1 MFVLTE
7 KAFRFGL
14 WASSLHN
21 ERYFFCVFQ
30 ANEGKR
36 EASEERLPQSHVS
49 GSPRFNEKISPVMQ
63 ATGVKEIKPILLVSR
78 RPRNSI
84 LYRGEFGHGIAAKI
98 PQVRDN
104 PHLPPP
110 SESDINTKSSRWDKL
125 LAKGR
130 GR

>member
-1 MFVLTE
+1 M
-7 KAFRFGL
+7 ACGL
-14 WASSLHN
+14 VACITSVI
-21 ERYFFCVFQ
+21 FFCVFQ

>member
-1 MFVLTE
+1 M
-7 KAFRFGL
+7 
-14 WASSLHN
+14 
-21 ERYFFCVFQ
+21 
-30 ANEGKR
+30 
-36 EASEERLPQSHVS
+36 S

-110 SESDINTKSSRWDKL
+110 SESDINTKSPRRDKL